1 MFKILVRNIICVA
14 GLIVVLPFFLVYSFL
29 LLLED
34 GRPLLFSQQMLGKNK
49 RCFDIYKLRTMKN
62 DTPNKGTHEIQQDSY
77 LTIGRFARKI
87 KLDEFPQ
94 LINVLKGD
102 LNLIGH
108 RPGLSNQVALRD
120 NRDSL
125 SVFDHKPGITVLS
138 QVTGHDMS
146 DPKLLSKIDAIYPKI
161 KSIKLDI
168 KILFA
173 TITGIFRNNLLEIVK
188 RELKDV

>member
-1 MFKILVRNIICVA
+1 MFKILFRNIICVA
-14 GLIVVLPFFLVYSFL
+14 GLIVLFPLFLVYSFL
-29 LLLED
+29 LFLED
-34 GRPLLFSQQMLGKNK
+34 GTPLLFSQQRLGKNK
-49 RCFDIYKLRTMKN
+49 KCFKIYKLRTMKN
-62 DTPNKGTHEIQQDSY
+62 GTPNKGTHEIQHDSY
-77 LTIGRFARKI
+77 LTIGRFVRKI

-94 LINVLKGD
+94 LLNVLKGD

-108 RPGLSNQVALRD
+108 RPGLRNQVILRD
-120 NRDSL
+120 YRDSL
-125 SVFDHKPGITVLS
+125 SVFDHKPGITGLS

-146 DPKLLSKIDAIYPKI
+146 DPKLLSKVDAIYPKI
-161 KSIKLDI
+161 KSMKLNI